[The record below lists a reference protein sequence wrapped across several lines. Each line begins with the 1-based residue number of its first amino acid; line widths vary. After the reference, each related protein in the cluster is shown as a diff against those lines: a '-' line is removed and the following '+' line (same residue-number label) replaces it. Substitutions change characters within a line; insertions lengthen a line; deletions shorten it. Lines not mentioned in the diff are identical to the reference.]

1 LRTRHGKS
9 YRRRGVSTV
18 VTSLLLVVAVG
29 IIGTFLVSWAN
40 SSFAIQRANI
50 ADETSE
56 RINLVKEDLVIEDV
70 WFYTEAG
77 PVYFANVTIRNT
89 GDLAVTISN
98 IYVNN
103 SQFWN
108 TGETIPID
116 GKEEI
121 KVPFGATPWAADS
134 PQSIWVK
141 TERGT
146 EVKQVWKS

>member
-1 LRTRHGKS
+1 MPPRNRRR
-9 YRRRGVSTV
+9 YRRRGISTV

-29 IIGTFLVSWAN
+29 IIGAFLVSWAN

-50 ADETSE
+50 AEETSD
-56 RINLVKEDLVIEDV
+56 RINLVKESFVIEDV

-77 PVYFANVTIRNT
+77 PTYYANVTIRNT
-89 GDLAVTISN
+89 GDLAFTVSH

-103 SQFWN
+103 TQFWN
-108 TGETIPID
+108 TGETILISE
-116 GKEEI
+116 KEEI
-121 KVPFGATPWAADS
+121 KVPFGLTPWDSDS

-146 EVKQVWKS
+146 EVRQVWKS